1 MLKMW
6 DANLTLE
13 KATTC
18 VEAVEFIR
26 PFANNLLGVY
36 ARGDKAISVWSYPSL
51 PFPTHSFKTGLKEPI
66 LKFDC
71 DSANNFLAV
80 ASRDDNLVHFYEF
93 TDFVEHRRSGPL
105 SISVDQNSS
114 IYASFYD
121 PINPNRQAANLGRFE
136 VVYKEPP
143 IMRSISVKEPHSHMI
158 RKASDS
164 NAGETIPFPSIT
176 GRPREHFQ
184 MTPKI
189 KPRATVDLTEL
200 GPLSLIPHHQRSDI
214 VPNQNDFKSR
224 LLFFDH
230 NYRRGEPIEL
240 AFKDNMEL
248 AHKFGLASV
257 VEAWHSL
264 KTFYEE
270 LVPDNTSAPELP
282 VKPRFVFSEPKGQ
295 TQTQD
300 GNDCLRQFVDFYSK
314 SEDNKFVSIDP
325 NEIFYNEGKLFI
337 HNDLEGRF
345 KSRHKRKLG
354 VFYSEKRNLF
364 PRLAEEI
371 IVGVIESG
379 EFIHGFAMYRLLKWY
394 LTSTPKQV
402 LENWEMSYFELLKIS
417 QLHLQAA
424 EMALQSSFERVK
436 GLMAEARAFDVKCP
450 HCGTLI
456 EKADNRECSKCK
468 KILDC
473 AICKKEITGLVIV
486 CPLCGHGGHMK
497 EIVSHFQNNSE
508 ARCPQGC
515 DHRCFNFDKPE

>member
-6 DANLTLE
+6 DSNLTLE

-18 VEAVEFIR
+18 IEAVEFIR
-26 PFANNLLGVY
+26 PFANDLLGIY
-36 ARGDKAISVWSYPSL
+36 ARGDKAISVWHYPSL
-51 PFPTHSFKTGLKEPI
+51 TFPTHSFKTGLKEPI
-66 LKFDC
+66 LKFDS
-71 DSANNFLAV
+71 DSTNNFLAV

-93 TDFVEHRRSGPL
+93 ADFVEHRRAGPL
-105 SISVDQNSS
+105 SVAVDQNDA
-114 IYASFYD
+114 IYAGFYD
-121 PINPNRQAANLGRFE
+121 SANQTRQGGFLGRFE
-136 VVYKEPP
+136 VLHKEPP
-143 IMRSISVKEPHSHMI
+143 VLRSISAKEPQSHHI
-158 RKASDS
+158 RKASD
-164 NAGETIPFPSIT
+164 NNFGESIPFPSIT
-176 GRPREHFQ
+176 SRPREFFL

-189 KPRATVDLTEL
+189 KPRVTVDLTEL
-200 GPLSLIPHHQRSDI
+200 GPPSLLPNAHRSDAT
-214 VPNQNDFKSR
+214 PNPNEFKSR

-248 AHKFGLASV
+248 AHKFGLTSV
-257 VEAWHSL
+257 VEAWNSL

-270 LVPDNTSAPELP
+270 LIPDTTSVPELAG
-282 VKPRFVFSEPKGQ
+282 KPRFVFNDPKGPSAA
-295 TQTQD
+295 QD
-300 GNDCLRQFVDFYSK
+300 GNECLRQFVDFYSK
-314 SEDNKFVSIDP
+314 SEDNKFASIDP
-325 NEIFYNEGKLFI
+325 NEIFFNEGKLFI
-337 HNDLEGRF
+337 HNDLESRF
-345 KSRHKRKLG
+345 KSQYKRKLG

-402 LENWEMSYFELLKIS
+402 LETWEMCYFELLKGS

-424 EMALQSSFERVK
+424 EMALQSTFERVK
-436 GLMAEARAFDVKCP
+436 GLMAEARVFDVKCP

-468 KILDC
+468 RVLDC
-473 AICKKEITGLVIV
+473 AICKKEAAGLVMV

-497 EIVSHFQNNSE
+497 EIVQHFQTNPD
-508 ARCPQGC
+508 AQCPQGC
-515 DHRCFNFDKPE
+515 DHRCFNFDQAD